1 VRRRGIRIFFRSAAP
16 VGFVLILPAG
26 AAAGSPLL
34 WSSRAA
40 RPGVDCSSSSPAV
53 SPSRSRATGPEPSAR
68 FPCARFS
75 VWRRPSRCL
84 LPISTAVVILLFVC
98 KDSSS
103 TCFVDSVFTGA
114 KIRSALACFSAR
126 RRGSLG
132 STRRAPPQ
140 AGLVEVALGLG
151 LLSTPTTEPPSSEI
165 FPSRIRF
172 SPHSRFVWFRFYLLL
187 LIAIASARRCSAS
200 SDCSQPACKLTQG
213 SQEYSC

>member
-1 VRRRGIRIFFRSAAP
+1 VVRIHQFSGSSREQSAPAHFSFGGLVSLLQRAATGDSLRALGFQSSVRCSPKSRRHNRFPSAPFCTAYFAAP
-16 VGFVLILPAG
+16 VGFILILPAG

-75 VWRRPSRCL
+75 VRRRPSRCL

-103 TCFVDSVFTGA
+103 TCFVDSVFPPLT
-114 KIRSALACFSAR
+114 ICLVSVLSATPHRHCFCTKVFGHLR
-126 RRGSLG
+126 LF
-132 STRRAPPQ
+132 
-140 AGLVEVALGLG
+140 
-151 LLSTPTTEPPSSEI
+151 PTS
-165 FPSRIRF
+165 
-172 SPHSRFVWFRFYLLL
+172 V
-187 LIAIASARRCSAS
+187 
-200 SDCSQPACKLTQG
+200 
-213 SQEYSC
+213 